1 MLNREKEKRM
11 EKKYQIHDIDMYI
24 DEFNLKKQIKAGP
37 FYMCCVCNRTLYKKS
52 VITLQKNKYPRQ
64 DCFMLQCSFDGKEYV
79 FKTCH
84 SKLLKGQQPCQAVVN
99 NIFADETPTALAAL
113 EKPEQILIAQR
124 ITKKNKGEICN
135 VPVECS

>member
-1 MLNREKEKRM
+1 
-11 EKKYQIHDIDMYI
+11 
-24 DEFNLKKQIKAGP
+24 
-37 FYMCCVCNRTLYKKS
+37 
-52 VITLQKNKYPRQ
+52 
-64 DCFMLQCSFDGKEYV
+64 
-79 FKTCH
+79 
-84 SKLLKGQQPCQAVVN
+84 VVN